1 MIGKLAGMLKN
12 RDGEWVISFSTPEDF
27 REEYDAL
34 DGKEIRVEIKRY
46 SRKRSLDANAYCWVL
61 IDQIAQATGVKKS
74 EVYRNAIK
82 EIGGVST
89 TVCVLD
95 KAVERL
101 KQSWSAHGLGWQT
114 EVMDSKLDG
123 CKNVTLYYGSSVYD
137 VAQMS
142 QLINSLVQD
151 AEQLGIHTITPDE
164 EKRMMRQWGKRTEGN
179 HGDGNGSGDDHS
191 TESGRISQE
200 KHG

>member
-34 DGKEIRVEIKRY
+34 DGKEISVEIKRY

-61 IDQIAQATGVKKS
+61 IDQIAQATGAKKS
-74 EVYRNAIK
+74 EVYRNAIR

-101 KQSWSAHGLGWQT
+101 KSSWSAHGLGWQT
-114 EVMDSKLDG
+114 EVTDSKLEG
-123 CKNVTLYYGSSVYD
+123 CKNVILYYGSSVYD
-137 VAQMS
+137 VDQMN
-142 QLINSLVQD
+142 QLINSLIQD
-151 AEQLGIHTITPDE
+151 AEALGIPTVTPEE
-164 EKRMMRQWGKRTEGN
+164 EKRLVSQWGKKKEGN
-179 HGDGNGSGDDHS
+179 QGGQTDHGGK
-191 TESGRISQE
+191 I
-200 KHG
+200 